1 MPLGD
6 LNSREAVLQAIE
18 EYDQL
23 GEEAFL
29 EQYGFGPARSY
40 FLIHKGRRYPS
51 KAIAGV
57 AHGYQYPQKGPLTS
71 AEFAGGDATV
81 KAKLESLD
89 FKVTSPDDGSRG
101 EPVSSR
107 RNPPWTRDEL
117 ILALD
122 LYIRSGRRVLSEDHP
137 DVIALSDLLNQLPIH
152 KEREAKFRNPNGV
165 AMKLANFRALDPA
178 AEGKHGL
185 SRGNSLEPKIWNKF
199 ADNQK
204 LLRETAEAI
213 AQNAKANQDND
224 PDEEID
230 LDEEFA
236 EGRTLTRA
244 HRTRERSGKAVAQRK
259 KMAGDRPRCEVC
271 QFDFLDF
278 YGEVGRGF
286 IECHH
291 TKHVSQLRPG
301 QTTKIR
307 DLALVCANCHRML
320 HREQG
325 LTIEELRQRLQINR
339 DEP

>member
-6 LNSREAVLQAIE
+6 LNSRKAVLQAIE

-29 EQYGFGPARSY
+29 EKYGFRPARSY

-57 AHGYQYPQKGPLTS
+57 AHGYQYPKKGALAS
-71 AEFAGGDATV
+71 AQFTGGDASV
-81 KAKLESLD
+81 KAKLRSLG
-89 FKVTSPDDGSRG
+89 FAVTSPHDDESGV
-101 EPVSSR
+101 PPPSR
-107 RNPPWTRDEL
+107 RNPSWTRDEL

-122 LYIRSGRRVLSEDHP
+122 LYIRSGHRVLAEDHA
-137 DVIALSDLLNQLPIH
+137 DVLALSELLNQLPIH
-152 KEREAKFRNPNGV
+152 REREDKFRNPNGV

-185 SRGNSLEPKIWNKF
+185 RRGNSLEPEIWNEF

-204 LLRETAEAI
+204 LLREMAEAI
-213 AQNAKANQDND
+213 ARNAKPGPETN
-224 PDEEID
+224 PDEDVDVE
-230 LDEEFA
+230 EEFA
-236 EGRTLTRA
+236 EGRILTRA

-271 QFDFLDF
+271 QFDFLGF
-278 YGEVGRGF
+278 YGDIGRGF

-291 TKHVSQLRPG
+291 TKPVSQLRPG

-325 LTIEELRQRLQINR
+325 LSIEKLRQRLQAR
-339 DEP
+339 QASA